1 MVHERDQRPAGQV
14 LRSDVPV
21 TVPVRPEPVF
31 LRFPQQEPAIRGG
44 SRRDKTAGVPRRHA
58 GPVQLQPRCRAHEP
72 RLVPGRRRSHL
83 PHRPCGVPAQGL
95 HTADRHRYVLSVL
108 DANCPRRPEQLKSIL
123 YRTATGNVRLEFKFR
138 TSRTELAGSKR
149 IPPRNERSN

>member
-21 TVPVRPEPVF
+21 AVPVRTEPVV

-44 SRRDKTAGVPRRHA
+44 SRRDETPGVPRRNA
-58 GPVQLQPRCRAHEP
+58 GPVQLQPWGRAHEP

-83 PHRPCGVPAQGL
+83 PHRPCGVPAPGL
-95 HTADRHRYVLSVL
+95 HTASRHRYVLSVL
-108 DANCPRRPEQLKSIL
+108 DVNRRPERLKNPLPDGDVQFS
-123 YRTATGNVRLEFKFR
+123 A
-138 TSRTELAGSKR
+138 R
-149 IPPRNERSN
+149 I